1 VLELDILEEMKKR
14 EGKKVK
20 GSTHVRTIRRIPNCE
35 PPQKKT
41 SHKMS
46 PASFRCCYCK
56 RANVSWSL
64 RGLKSH
70 VSQTPE
76 CRARRDEEH
85 AMLKRNR
92 GVQIDSRDTSMPP
105 VGHHAWEEN
114 MEGNNTL
121 PSSDVDERPS
131 KRARVDDD
139 EGDDSDCDFRPTGA
153 DFIVDY
159 PVEACAGAVFD
170 GQRDGLEA
178 RFERIQREQ

>member
-1 VLELDILEEMKKR
+1 MKKR

-46 PASFRCCYCK
+46 PASFRCHYCK
-56 RANVSWSL
+56 RANVSRSL

-85 AMLKRNR
+85 AMLKQNG

-121 PSSDVDERPS
+121 PSSNVDEHPS
-131 KRARVDDD
+131 KRAQVDDD
-139 EGDDSDCDFRPTGA
+139 KGDDSDRDFRPTVSRTQTYLNKITQVCQEIRNMGLNKN
-153 DFIVDY
+153 II
-159 PVEACAGAVFD
+159 AVRNPTAWAS
-170 GQRDGLEA
+170 GT
-178 RFERIQREQ
+178 